1 MKTKVLIIEDNYYKY
16 FTMKQV
22 LESQLKLQVNVVD
35 VTDTGDVLNAAQSVE
50 ADVIVF
56 RPNGGVAELLEKLK
70 KRHTNRRNTEIT
82 LIVAE
87 ELDADVA
94 QQLQLRLTGQ
104 SPRARAA

>member
-1 MKTKVLIIEDNYYKY
+1 MKTKVLIIEDNYYKF

-35 VTDTGDVLNAAQSVE
+35 VTDSGDVLNAAQSVE

-56 RPNGGVAELLEKLK
+56 RPSGGVAELLEKLK

-94 QQLQLRLTGQ
+94 QQLQLRLTGH